1 MPKYLRGALAEYK
14 DDLSDS
20 LANVVKFQFNPENLT
35 RTIQIQPR
43 ETGTQSRED
52 RQAGEQPVEKIS
64 LTIHFTAADKR
75 NEKDKVTMKHGVG
88 PQLAALEKMANPQQE
103 GQDTSQQ
110 EGSGDA
116 VGNEV
121 STNGGSDSADAS
133 QPTPRQQYPG
143 VVFIWGEK
151 RVLPVI
157 INSMTITEQQFDAN
171 LNPIQAQVAL
181 GLSVMTITPY
191 TEDETARGAV
201 EYSDNSTTTQAEENQ
216 TVDGTGNQPALEQVD
231 I

>member
-20 LANVVKFQFNPENLT
+20 LSNVVTFQFNPENLT
-35 RTIQIQPR
+35 RTIQIQPQN
-43 ETGTQSRED
+43 TGTQSRED
-52 RQAGEQPVEKIS
+52 RQAAEKPVEKIS

-88 PQLAALEKMANPQQE
+88 PQLAALTKMANPVQE
-103 GQDTSQQ
+103 GQESSQQ

-116 VGNEV
+116 VGSEV
-121 STNGGSDSADAS
+121 TANSDSGDAT
-133 QPTPRQQYPG
+133 QPTPRQQYPR

-157 INSMTITEQQFDAN
+157 IDSMTITEQQFDAN

-191 TEDETARGAV
+191 TEDQTARGAV
-201 EYSDNSTTTQAEENQ
+201 EYSSNSTTAQADDNQ
-216 TVDGTGNQPALEQVD
+216 TSGGTGNQPALEQVD